1 MEGANLKGAI
11 LNDSGDLLRNYA
23 YDHEYKAMTAGQADS
38 TTRRQK
44 VFEALGDDFNDLSN
58 GKQNLG
64 NKR

>member
-1 MEGANLKGAI
+1 MI
-11 LNDSGDLLRNYA
+11 RVTCYVITH
-23 YDHEYKAMTAGQADS
+23 DHEYKVMTAGQANS